1 MPMQKKF
8 YTVTLEIEA
17 TSEDTIHNMLS
28 RVIADNRTIS
38 FEIIPEDEE
47 KKARIAYDK
56 PQDMYKLMLSTDGG
70 DTWDFS
76 TGSKC
81 RQCKEDKPDDE
92 PMFVHIGLI
101 EEMKKAILC
110 GFRIVY

>member
-1 MPMQKKF
+1 MKKF

-17 TSEDTIHNMLS
+17 ASQEAVESMLS
-28 RVIADNRTIS
+28 RTLNDQRLMS
-38 FEIIPEDEE
+38 FEIVAEDEE

-70 DTWDFS
+70 DSWDFS
-76 TGSKC
+76 TGSQC
-81 RQCKEDKPDDE
+81 RRCAEDEKDAE

-101 EEMKKAILC
+101 EEMKKAIRC